1 MSSNPYRITDKSHAD
16 IMAAMSAV
24 DAAQKNLAGVIN
36 IIGRAIGVPDGYRYD
51 IKEQAFNPPKE
62 KPADVQG

>member
-1 MSSNPYRITDKSHAD
+1 MSTNPYPVPDKSHAD

-36 IIGRAIGVPDGYRYD
+36 IIGRAIGVPDGYVYNP
-51 IKEQAFNPPKE
+51 KNKAFEPPKE
-62 KPADVQG
+62 KPADV